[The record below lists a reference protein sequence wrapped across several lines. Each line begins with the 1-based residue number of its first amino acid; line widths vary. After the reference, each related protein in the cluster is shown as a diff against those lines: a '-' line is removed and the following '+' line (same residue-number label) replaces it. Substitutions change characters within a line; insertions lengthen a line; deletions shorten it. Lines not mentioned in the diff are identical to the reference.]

1 MKKIIIFL
9 IISFMFSSNP
19 VFSQTEETEI
29 DMKPEE
35 PCGLKTKMKDGKFSS
50 IKACGE
56 ADIRGKFNRRKMRK
70 AKKVAI
76 MRAKGKIAK
85 FINEE
90 MATEDTYNTISN
102 VLSTELDDEITISEE
117 ELETQTETL
126 KNSAKALLK
135 GVKVIEEIPDEDY
148 ILVWVGMNLKTMKA
162 ADSLKYNI
170 EKDHAEEEREADMKK
185 GSSGSS
191 SASSNKKS
199 KKKYKAKRKKSAD
212 ADDF

>member
-1 MKKIIIFL
+1 
-9 IISFMFSSNP
+9 MFSYNP
-19 VFSQTEETEI
+19 VFSQTEETEVE
-29 DMKPEE
+29 MQPEE
-35 PCGLKTKMKDGKFSS
+35 PCGLNVKMKDGKFSS

-56 ADIRGKFNRRKMRK
+56 ADIKGKYTRRKMRK

-126 KNSAKALLK
+126 KNNAKALLK
-135 GVKVIEEIPDEDY
+135 GVKVIEVIPEDDGVF
-148 ILVWVGMNLKTMKA
+148 VWVGMNLKTMKA
-162 ADSLKYNI
+162 ADSMKYNI
-170 EKDHAEEEREADMKK
+170 EKDHAEGEREADMKK

-191 SASSNKKS
+191 TSSSKSEEKS

-212 ADDF
+212 ADEF